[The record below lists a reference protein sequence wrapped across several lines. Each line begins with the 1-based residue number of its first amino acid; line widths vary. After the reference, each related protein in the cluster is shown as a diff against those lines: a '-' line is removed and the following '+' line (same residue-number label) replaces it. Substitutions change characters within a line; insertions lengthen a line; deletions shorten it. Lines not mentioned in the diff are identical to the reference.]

1 MRTLFIAMLT
11 AGIFL
16 GLPVVAGTA
25 RGDDYPALQGLADV
39 RAVIDFRTGEPGKA
53 LAVLTLVERTYKDE
67 RLRRADGQPE
77 LVVIFGGPAVKLLAK
92 NRQGL
97 SRDEG
102 EMADLIAAR
111 VTALAKEG
119 IRFEYC
125 LYAARNA
132 GVEPAEVPGMVTVGN
147 GWIASIG
154 YQGKGYALVPA
165 F

>member
-1 MRTLFIAMLT
+1 MRTLFIAMLA

-16 GLPVVAGTA
+16 SLPVATGTA
-25 RGDDYPALQGLADV
+25 RGDDYPALQGLTDV
-39 RAVIDFRTGEPGKA
+39 RAVIDFRAGEPGKA
-53 LAVLTLVERTYKDE
+53 LTILTLVERTYKDQS
-67 RLRRADGQPE
+67 LRRADAQPE
-77 LVVIFGGPAVKLLAK
+77 LVVVFGGPAVKLLAK
-92 NRQGL
+92 DRQGL
-97 SRDEG
+97 SRDER
-102 EMADLIAAR
+102 EMTDLIATR

-132 GVEPAEVPGMVTVGN
+132 GVEPAEVPGMIPVGN